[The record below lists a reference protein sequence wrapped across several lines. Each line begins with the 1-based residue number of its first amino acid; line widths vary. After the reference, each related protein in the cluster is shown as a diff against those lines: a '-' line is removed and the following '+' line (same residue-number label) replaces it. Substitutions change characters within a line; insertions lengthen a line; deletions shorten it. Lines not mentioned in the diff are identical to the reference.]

1 MICFCT
7 WFTLD
12 RSICLVRIES
22 NMKLSRQRQRQ
33 WKWTQR
39 EAENTKRHKFISIQI
54 LSTSPLLVYVFFLN
68 LYFDFFQRC
77 LMYLLTQN
85 LLKFA
90 NYKIVYNLDQ
100 ILTFST
106 LQMVFI
112 DFCAFTNP
120 TKSLR
125 SFNNF
130 ALNLYLWSIDKNKFK
145 SSNSAFTCA
154 SNSTLNSFKI
164 GWMNVW
170 TIQCCVE
177 YARSNKLKKIEY
189 ANLWKKG
196 DWLIALRQN

>member
-39 EAENTKRHKFISIQI
+39 EAENTKRHKFILIQI

-68 LYFDFFQRC
+68 LYFDFFQRAF
-77 LMYLLTQN
+77 MYLLTQN

-90 NYKIVYNLDQ
+90 NDKIVYNLDQ
-100 ILTFST
+100 ILAILNTANGFHWF
-106 LQMVFI
+106 LH
-112 DFCAFTNP
+112 FTNP

-177 YARSNKLKKIEY
+177 YARSNKLKQFYMQIY
-189 ANLWKKG
+189 GKKG
-196 DWLIALRQN
+196 TG

>member
-39 EAENTKRHKFISIQI
+39 EAENTKRHKFILIQI

-68 LYFDFFQRC
+68 LYFGFFQRC

-90 NYKIVYNLDQ
+90 KYKIVYNLDQ

-112 DFCAFTNP
+112 DFCALKIPPSLCVLSIISHSIFIFDLSIKINSSHQIVRLRVHQTRLSIHLKLVEWTCERFNAAWNMQDQTN
-120 TKSLR
+120 
-125 SFNNF
+125 
-130 ALNLYLWSIDKNKFK
+130 
-145 SSNSAFTCA
+145 
-154 SNSTLNSFKI
+154 
-164 GWMNVW
+164 
-170 TIQCCVE
+170 
-177 YARSNKLKKIEY
+177 
-189 ANLWKKG
+189 
-196 DWLIALRQN
+196 